1 MQTIRK
7 NLYMSQKS
15 SKLEA
20 DEQRLVE
27 YLNSFD
33 GKTSFPRRTCCNSSR
48 SLYCKECCR
57 LLVPDDV
64 LPDPISLRREV
75 KDTGGNNE
83 ITHDTTADNIPR
95 PLRLPFNL
103 HIVLDDRRCSAT
115 GLHAV
120 ALLNSGEENPKSADD
135 LGSVTLIDVA
145 NGDDIPNYDYNSID
159 PIEQSETAFLL
170 FPSPGESVPID
181 SVAHQMETLV
191 VLDCKWTKS
200 SLCRKNAN
208 LMKLRKVHLSNTY
221 NTHYWRW
228 HNAGDGCVSTIEAIY
243 YAAMEVSEQKYKQLL
258 SSEDQCTFTLQDH
271 LADQSNLMHLLWLF
285 GHQRAATFQ
294 AANRDGKPAP
304 GSAEAKELARALR
317 KQSGEYAWRSERN
330 KEIGKILKEE
340 CRRMKEL
347 GLKKKH

>member
-1 MQTIRK
+1 
-7 NLYMSQKS
+7 MSQKN

-20 DEQRLVE
+20 EELRLVE

-33 GKTSFPRRTCCNSSR
+33 GKTSFPRLSCCNSSR

-57 LLVPDDV
+57 LLVPDEV
-64 LPDPISLRREV
+64 LPDSISLRRSHA
-75 KDTGGNNE
+75 DTD
-83 ITHDTTADNIPR
+83 IRRR

-120 ALLNSGEENPKSADD
+120 ALLNNDEENSEINDD
-135 LGSVTLIDVA
+135 LGSVKLIDVA
-145 NGDDIPNYDYNSID
+145 NGDDIANYCDYQRIIPEKDNNSID
-159 PIEQSETAFLL
+159 PVEHPETAFLL
-170 FPSPGESVPID
+170 FPTPGESVPIE
-181 SVAHQMETLV
+181 SVAEQMETLV

-208 LMKLRKVHLSNTY
+208 LMNLKKVHLSNTY
-221 NTHYWRW
+221 TTHYWRW

-243 YAAMEVSEQKYKQLL
+243 YAAMEVSEQKYQQQQGLHQ
-258 SSEDQCTFTLQDH
+258 STSTLEGH
-271 LADQSNLMHLLWLF
+271 LADRRNLMHLLWLF
-285 GHQRAATFQ
+285 GHQRAATLQ
-294 AANRDGKPAP
+294 AAERDGKPAP
-304 GSAEAKELARALR
+304 GTVEAKELARALR
-317 KQSGEYAWRSERN
+317 KQTGEYAWRSERN

-347 GLKKKH
+347 ALKDKE